1 MMAAAVAIA
10 VYIILLIACAR
21 NQARRYADD
30 LTEYDDDSDDDYEIF
45 TTSEQA
51 RFVAE
56 QMQQLEYLEQL
67 LTDIESASPDLVR
80 VVQLSWMAADGT
92 RTHDLYLHGDDAA
105 TEWMLQII
113 RREIHD
119 QRSRCALHAQAL
131 ASRTR
136 RVRNGAQND
145 G

>member
-1 MMAAAVAIA
+1 MTAVIIG
-10 VYIILLIACAR
+10 VYVLIGYLICRHIRAGESPA
-21 NQARRYADD
+21 
-30 LTEYDDDSDDDYEIF
+30 EMPDDDSDDDYEIF

-131 ASRTR
+131 AARTR
-136 RVRNGAQND
+136 RVRNGVKND